1 VSDPGP
7 SEFPR
12 AFYESAGARR
22 RRWVFLSISGAL
34 SLVTLIAFREILAPF
49 ILAIVLAY
57 VLTPV
62 VARLEASKS
71 GKRYMPRWVAVL
83 VVYVTLIASIVVS
96 SIVIIPRLLAEGGRL
111 ASEAPQIADDLR
123 TTWMPRITTWM
134 ANVEQYTSALDGDSS
149 AAPEAPA
156 QAGDEVIHVVPGRN
170 GGFDIHLPPRGI
182 EVARDGDGW
191 RLRPTRSTGRPHGG
205 SVNIGEV
212 ISRAFQGGEA
222 SAATAL
228 DKIQGVARA
237 VVRGIVGG
245 IFTLSMTLMLSAY
258 LLITSDRIFDFFRSF
273 VRYDRRGQFNDL
285 IRRIDRGLG
294 GVVRGQL
301 LICLVNGV
309 LSGIGFYIAGL
320 PYWPLLTVI
329 ATVLSLVPIFGSI
342 ISSVPAIAIA
352 LIYHGFGMA
361 MFVLVWI
368 IAIHQLEANFLNP
381 KIMGDSAKVHPVL
394 VVFALLAGEH
404 FGGAF
409 GALLA
414 VPVLSVA
421 QSLFLHFRMVA
432 LGTPASSTAI
442 PPPMDSQ

>member
-1 VSDPGP
+1 MGDPGS

-12 AFYESAGARR
+12 AFYESAGTRR
-22 RRWVFLSISGAL
+22 RRWVFLGISGVLLLA
-34 SLVTLIAFREILAPF
+34 TLIAFREILAPF

-71 GKRYMPRWVAVL
+71 GKRIMPRWVAVL

-96 SIVIIPRLLAEGGRL
+96 SIVVVPRLLSEGGRL
-111 ASEAPQIADDLR
+111 ASEAPQIAEDLR
-123 TTWMPRITTWM
+123 ATWMPRITTWM
-134 ANVEQYTSALDGDSS
+134 ANVEQYTSALDGNAEE
-149 AAPEAPA
+149 AAEAPA
-156 QAGDEVIHVVPGRN
+156 RAGDEVIHVVPGAN

-191 RLRPTRSTGRPHGG
+191 RVRPMRPSDRAQGG
-205 SVNIGEV
+205 AVNIGEIV
-212 ISRAFQGGEA
+212 SRALQGGEA

-228 DKIQGVARA
+228 DKLQGVARA
-237 VVRGIVGG
+237 IVRGIVGG
-245 IFTLSMTLMLSAY
+245 IFTLSMTLMISAY

-285 IRRIDRGLG
+285 LRRIDRGLA

-309 LSGIGFYIAGL
+309 LSGIGFYIADL
-320 PYWPLLTVI
+320 PYWPLLTLI
-329 ATVLSLVPIFGSI
+329 ATVLSLIPIFGSI
-342 ISSVPAIAIA
+342 ASSIPAIGIG
-352 LIYHGFGMA
+352 LIHHGFGVGL
-361 MFVLVWI
+361 FVFIWI
-368 IAIHQLEANFLNP
+368 IGIHQLEANFLNP

-421 QSLFLHFRMVA
+421 QSLFLHFRMIS

-442 PPPMDSQ
+442 PPPMDSR